1 MRRLT
6 AAFLVGT
13 VALTAAACSGSD
25 STTSL
30 SAKRAAATSKSTSS
44 SSTTLPFESNSQHTP
59 GTLGDFVG
67 AKGDA
72 HDVKCSRQDG
82 RWTAVG
88 KLTNSST
95 HAAKYRV
102 YVSFMSGETTVG
114 LTEFDSPRVAAKAT
128 APFRAGVEVTGS
140 DLQCVLRVERADT

>member
-13 VALTAAACSGSD
+13 VALTAAACSGSE
-25 STTSL
+25 SKPL
-30 SAKRAAATSKSTSS
+30 SAKRAASTSKSTSS
-44 SSTTLPFESNSQHTP
+44 TTLPFASDSQHTP
-59 GTLGDFVG
+59 GTLTGFVG

-72 HDVKCSRQDG
+72 HDVKCAKHGAS
-82 RWTAVG
+82 WTADG

-102 YVSFMSGETTVG
+102 YVSFMSGATTVG
-114 LTEFDSPRVAAKAT
+114 LTEFDSEKVPAKAT
-128 APFRAGVEVTGS
+128 EPFRAGVKVAGD
-140 DLQCVLRVERADT
+140 DLQCVLRVERADA

>member
-13 VALTAAACSGSD
+13 VALTTAACSGSD
-25 STTSL
+25 SKPL
-30 SAKRAAATSKSTSS
+30 SAKRAAATSESDSS
-44 SSTTLPFESNSQHTP
+44 SSTLPFESNSQHTP

-72 HDVKCSRQDG
+72 HDVTCKHNGAS
-82 RWTAVG
+82 WNAVG
-88 KLTNSST
+88 KLTNST
-95 HAAKYRV
+95 NQPVKYRV

-114 LTEFDSPRVAAKAT
+114 LTEFNSDKVAGKAT
-128 APFRAGVEVTGS
+128 TSFSAGVKVDGTG
-140 DLQCVLRVERADT
+140 LQCVLRVERAEA